1 MTSVRVGSRRNEYLE
16 AALEEK
22 PVPNGGRA
30 AGRVREN
37 NAIRTCAPPPAVPPK
52 LPRTSFPARGAAGSR
67 AAATDEGPNHLG
79 LPHQNLT
86 CAVCK

>member
-37 NAIRTCAPPPAVPPK
+37 NAIRTCAPPPCPQSSPAPAF
-52 LPRTSFPARGAAGSR
+52 PRGGRRGAERQQQMR
-67 AAATDEGPNHLG
+67 AQITSDSH
-79 LPHQNLT
+79 T
-86 CAVCK
+86 KI